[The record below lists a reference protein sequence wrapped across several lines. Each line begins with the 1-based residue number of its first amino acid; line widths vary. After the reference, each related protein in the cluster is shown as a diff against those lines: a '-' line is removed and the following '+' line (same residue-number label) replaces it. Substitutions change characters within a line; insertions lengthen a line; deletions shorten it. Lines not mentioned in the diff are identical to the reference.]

1 MHINFEGFWVS
12 SGHLGCCQNII
23 NGDRHCT
30 RRPSTGFAKYILSLD
45 AVSQTVLPP
54 NLAGYLGVYHLE
66 IFLLFFVLVVI
77 GPLAGKPRGF

>member
-1 MHINFEGFWVS
+1 MG
-12 SGHLGCCQNII
+12 
-23 NGDRHCT
+23 
-30 RRPSTGFAKYILSLD
+30 TGIASEVLRDFTEYILSLD
-45 AVSQTVLPP
+45 TVSQTVLPP